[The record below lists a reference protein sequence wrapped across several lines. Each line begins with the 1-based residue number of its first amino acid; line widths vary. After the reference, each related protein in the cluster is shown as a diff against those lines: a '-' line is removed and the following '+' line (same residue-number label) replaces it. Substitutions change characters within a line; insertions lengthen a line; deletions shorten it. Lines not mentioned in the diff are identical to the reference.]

1 MTGVQTCALP
11 ISRSYAILAV
21 LAVACVDS
29 GRVVESNSP
38 SLAVQQLASSP
49 ATLARLGCLIASRGT
64 NGGTRV
70 IHVPSAVKLRLTE
83 RVRTSRIVLR
93 EVLRSSSSAT
103 YCFSADETLP
113 TLTERLQRSLRGS
126 ETAVRELNV
135 PYDFLRANNAADV
148 LAHEWLRSV
157 APAYYRTRGS
167 SLIRSGA
174 VRPASFQSGDTTN
187 VQKTPLAPVYVTA
200 TVDPVTKQSW
210 VHISD
215 SEARWKLKGQA
226 PSSMFDPDYM
236 VVWDGID
243 DCLIAADLGL
253 WQLDEANRLD
263 EVAAAEERTVSS
275 LEQQHQAFCK
285 LEVGRAYPMAPTS
298 APRSVQTRR
307 SARGHPRVLT
317 RRSREL

>member
-1 MTGVQTCALP
+1 MAVADHQRSDTGLEERRDHAAGRAARAEQQHARAGKFHLQ
-11 ISRSYAILAV
+11 ILAQRSHDRV
-21 LAVACVDS
+21 CVCVEP
-29 GRVVESNSP
+29 VV
-38 SLAVQQLASSP
+38 
-49 ATLARLGCLIASRGT
+49 ASRGT

-93 EVLRSSSSAT
+93 EVLRSRSSAT

-236 VVWDGID
+236 VVWDRID

-253 WQLDEANRLD
+253 W
-263 EVAAAEERTVSS
+263 
-275 LEQQHQAFCK
+275 
-285 LEVGRAYPMAPTS
+285 
-298 APRSVQTRR
+298 
-307 SARGHPRVLT
+307 
-317 RRSREL
+317 